1 MVDVQLAVDGTRGRD
16 ERCADESVRCTGEVA
31 RKQSLLRAS
40 DSSHARD
47 GTPAPCMGDALWARG
62 RGDVAA
68 VTSFV
73 ADDCKT
79 ISTVDATSTTR
90 VDCAAVEQVARHVY
104 LPEALR
110 QMMTNAIS
118 YPRKAALAA
127 VDSGKGVPTSR

>member
-1 MVDVQLAVDGTRGRD
+1 M
-16 ERCADESVRCTGEVA
+16 
-31 RKQSLLRAS
+31 
-40 DSSHARD
+40 
-47 GTPAPCMGDALWARG
+47 
-62 RGDVAA
+62 
-68 VTSFV
+68 
-73 ADDCKT
+73 
-79 ISTVDATSTTR
+79 VDATATAR

>member
-1 MVDVQLAVDGTRGRD
+1 MRAPTSFDAAGGETISAVD
-16 ERCADESVRCTGEVA
+16 AAPTG
-31 RKQSLLRAS
+31 
-40 DSSHARD
+40 
-47 GTPAPCMGDALWARG
+47 
-62 RGDVAA
+62 
-68 VTSFV
+68 
-73 ADDCKT
+73 
-79 ISTVDATSTTR
+79 R